1 MRGMPADAA
10 VLEFPSPVAPD
21 PGHPVEVAPGILW
34 LRLALPFPLNHVNI
48 YLLEDGPGWTVLDT
62 GINDARSRA
71 WWEALLTSGA
81 LADRK
86 PTRLIVTHFH
96 PDHVGLAGW
105 LAERCGIELVMSRT
119 EYLTTQLHRR
129 WTEAPEIEAHRAYYA
144 DCGLDGGASA
154 AMLERDIGYRWLT
167 TDLPPSFRRIAAGD
181 RLTIGGRRFEVLT
194 GGGHSPELVMLLCRE
209 EGIFLPA
216 DQVLA
221 KISPNVSVWPQEPD
235 SDPLGEFLKS
245 LSELQASVPEGVLAL
260 PAHNLPFRNVHGR
273 LAELIRHH
281 GERCAAIRAA
291 AAEPMLPA
299 AIVPKLFP
307 RQLDAH
313 QTSFAFGETLA
324 HVNYMLRRGEMVAE
338 PGPDGRILVRTT

>member
-1 MRGMPADAA
+1 MPADAA
-10 VLEFPSPVAPD
+10 VLEFPSPVAPEL
-21 PGHPVEVAPGILW
+21 GQPVEVAPGILW
-34 LRLALPFPLNHVNI
+34 LRLALPFALNHVNI
-48 YLLEDGPGWTVLDT
+48 YLLEDGPGWAVLDT

-71 WWEALLTSGA
+71 VWEALLTSGP

-86 PTRLIVTHFH
+86 PTRVIVTHFH

-105 LAERCGIELVMSRT
+105 LTERCGVELVMSRT

-129 WTEAPEIEAHRAYYA
+129 WTEAPEIEAHLTYYA
-144 DCGLDGGASA
+144 DCGLDETTSA

-167 TDLPPSFRRIAAGD
+167 TDLPPSFRRVVAGD

-194 GGGHSPELVMLLCRE
+194 GGGHAPEQVMLLCRE

-235 SDPLGEFLKS
+235 SDPLGEFLAS
-245 LSELQASVPEGVLAL
+245 LAELRAVVPEGVLAL

-273 LAELIRHH
+273 AAELIQHH
-281 GERCAAIRAA
+281 AERCEVIRAA
-291 AAEPMLPA
+291 AAEPVLPA
-299 AIVPKLFP
+299 AIVPKLFSRP
-307 RQLDAH
+307 LDAY
-313 QTSFAFGETLA
+313 QTSFAFSETLA
-324 HVNYMLRRGEMVAE
+324 HINYMLRRGEMAAE
-338 PGPDGRILVRTT
+338 PGPDGRILVRAA